1 MIKSAESFFMPPIFA
16 AVDPLILFPTPPLI
30 EPLTSD
36 CSFKNV
42 GEGSWPPDDVQM
54 YIKKSGLVEFEIL
67 FNYARYVKYEIFYLL
82 AVDVVA
88 LVVAYVAAEIMLA
101 ETERARRLRVPSGQN
116 LERGFLPLPGHASDS
131 KSDG

>member
-1 MIKSAESFFMPPIFA
+1 MIKSAESFFMPPVFA

-54 YIKKSGLVEFEIL
+54 YIKNSDLVEFEIL
-67 FNYARYVKYEIFYLL
+67 LIMRGMSSTRYFTFWPWTWWHWLWHMLL
-82 AVDVVA
+82 
-88 LVVAYVAAEIMLA
+88 L
-101 ETERARRLRVPSGQN
+101 
-116 LERGFLPLPGHASDS
+116 
-131 KSDG
+131 K

>member
-1 MIKSAESFFMPPIFA
+1 MPPVFA

-67 FNYARYVKYEIFYLL
+67 LIKVCQVRDIL
-82 AVDVVA
+82 
-88 LVVAYVAAEIMLA
+88 
-101 ETERARRLRVPSGQN
+101 PSG
-116 LERGFLPLPGHASDS
+116 RGRG
-131 KSDG
+131 GIGCGICCC

>member
-1 MIKSAESFFMPPIFA
+1 MIKSAESFFMPPVFA

-67 FNYARYVKYEIFYLL
+67 LIIRGMSSTRYFTFWPWTWWHWLWHMLL
-82 AVDVVA
+82 
-88 LVVAYVAAEIMLA
+88 L
-101 ETERARRLRVPSGQN
+101 
-116 LERGFLPLPGHASDS
+116 
-131 KSDG
+131 K